1 MPMGALNDRDP
12 APPELYERPHW
23 YACHT
28 RSRAEKRVE
37 RMLADA
43 GVEAF
48 LSRRAA
54 PSGVRRSASQA
65 CTSFVLTF
73 R

>member
-48 LSRRAA
+48 LRTLQGEGRCAGVGSR
-54 PSGVRRSASQA
+54 
-65 CTSFVLTF
+65 
-73 R
+73 